1 MKPANFAPIYVTL
14 YPPLADI
21 AREHGYSLAVHG
33 SVASDFDLIAIP
45 WVETPK
51 PADELVAAFAR
62 RLALLE
68 GAFGTSMDTEPE
80 LKPHGR
86 RAWNL
91 YIGGM
96 AKLDLSVM
104 PTRTEATVTDN
115 MQDWKGMDGTTAW
128 HLIDR
133 HADNWADIG
142 KMMGEW
148 LAANQ
153 NAAIPAPLEAPAIE
167 RSHPA
172 PESVTVAWDTF
183 CAGYDLLGNEWQD
196 MGSDEYFKAGW
207 NARGELSNPNK

>member
-68 GAFGTSMDTEPE
+68 GTFGTSMDTEPE

-104 PTRTEATVTDN
+104 PADPSKIDALVEALQAEVDRL
-115 MQDWKGMDGTTAW
+115 TT
-128 HLIDR
+128 
-133 HADNWADIG
+133 
-142 KMMGEW
+142 
-148 LAANQ
+148 LAHGQ
-153 NAAIPAPLEAPAIE
+153 HIELYNARLKLDAIE
-167 RSHPA
+167 KQEP
-172 PESVTVAWDTF
+172 VAYRLTNND
-183 CAGYDLLGNEWQD
+183 
-196 MGSDEYFKAGW
+196 
-207 NARGELSNPNK
+207 